1 VDQNLKK
8 SKIKSLNK
16 NYKTLIITQM
26 EGDLE
31 TNFKNLAARVR
42 DEDKIPKDTPD
53 DDMLELYALFK
64 QGSIGDVNIDAPG
77 MFSMPKTKAKFYAWE
92 KKKGMDK
99 KTAMENYIQHAKK
112 LMGE

>member
-1 VDQNLKK
+1 
-8 SKIKSLNK
+8 
-16 NYKTLIITQM
+16 M

-31 TNFKNLAARVR
+31 TQFNATAKRVK
-42 DEDKIPKDTPD
+42 DEDKIPKDTSD
-53 DDMLELYALFK
+53 DDMLELYSLFK

-77 MFSMPKTKAKFYAWE
+77 MFSYPKTKAKYNAWLA
-92 KKKGMDK
+92 KKGMDK

>member
-1 VDQNLKK
+1 
-8 SKIKSLNK
+8 
-16 NYKTLIITQM
+16 M

-31 TNFKNLAARVR
+31 KEFKETAERVR
-42 DEDKIPKDTPD
+42 TENKIPKDTSD

-77 MFSMPKTKAKFYAWE
+77 IFSMPKTKAKYNAWAA
-92 KKKGMDK
+92 KKGMDK
-99 KTAMENYIQHAKK
+99 KTAMEKYIVHAKK

>member
-1 VDQNLKK
+1 
-8 SKIKSLNK
+8 
-16 NYKTLIITQM
+16 M

-99 KTAMENYIQHAKK
+99 KTAMKNYIQHAKK
-112 LMGE
+112 LLNEIRL